1 MSTHDKMVSKA
12 DWEAVPEDPDP
23 HENLG
28 YELEELTV
36 IKSEANEQYVF
47 LPAEESHLL
56 EEAFIVADT
65 DALVDL
71 RE

>member
-1 MSTHDKMVSKA
+1 MVTKTE
-12 DWEAVPEDPDP
+12 WEQVPEDPDP

-36 IKSEANEQYVF
+36 IRSETNDQYVF

-56 EEAFIVADT
+56 EEAFIVAT
-65 DALVDL
+65 ADALVDL
-71 RE
+71 TQ

>member
-1 MSTHDKMVSKA
+1 MDNMVSKSEW
-12 DWEAVPEDPDP
+12 DQVPEDPDP

-36 IKSEANEQYVF
+36 IRSETNDQFVF

-56 EEAFIVADT
+56 EEAFIVATEDS
-65 DALVDL
+65 LVDL
-71 RE
+71 TQ

>member
-1 MSTHDKMVSKA
+1 MASKTE
-12 DWEAVPEDPDP
+12 WEQVPEDPDP

-36 IKSEANEQYVF
+36 IQSETNDQYVF

-56 EEAFIVADT
+56 EEAFIVAAA
-65 DALVDL
+65 DALVEL
-71 RE
+71 KQ

>member
-1 MSTHDKMVSKA
+1 MVSKTE
-12 DWEAVPEDPDP
+12 WEQVPEDPDP

-28 YELEELTV
+28 YEIEELTV
-36 IKSEANEQYVF
+36 IRSETNDQYVF

-56 EEAFIVADT
+56 EEAFIVAAA

-71 RE
+71 SQ

>member
-1 MSTHDKMVSKA
+1 MATKTE
-12 DWEAVPEDPDP
+12 WEEVPEDPDP

-28 YELEELTV
+28 YEMEELTV
-36 IKSEANEQYVF
+36 IRSEANDQYVF

-56 EEAFIVADT
+56 DEAFIVAEA

-71 RE
+71 TQ

>member
-1 MSTHDKMVSKA
+1 MVSKSE
-12 DWEAVPEDPDP
+12 WEGVPEDPDP

-36 IKSEANEQYVF
+36 IRSETNDQYVF

-56 EEAFIVADT
+56 EEAFIVAT
-65 DALVDL
+65 ADALTEL
-71 RE
+71 KQ

>member
-1 MSTHDKMVSKA
+1 MVSKTE
-12 DWEAVPEDPDP
+12 WEQVPEDPDP

-36 IKSEANEQYVF
+36 IRCETNDQYVF

-56 EEAFIVADT
+56 DEAFIVAT
-65 DALVDL
+65 ADALVDL
-71 RE
+71 EQ

>member
-1 MSTHDKMVSKA
+1 MFSKTEW
-12 DWEAVPEDPDP
+12 DQVPEDPDP

-36 IKSEANEQYVF
+36 IRSETNDQYVF

-56 EEAFIVADT
+56 EEAFIVAAE
-65 DALVDL
+65 DALADL
-71 RE
+71 EQ

>member
-1 MSTHDKMVSKA
+1 MVTKTE
-12 DWEAVPEDPDP
+12 WEEVPEDPDP

-36 IKSEANEQYVF
+36 IQSETKDQFVF

-56 EEAFIVADT
+56 EEAFIVATEDS
-65 DALVDL
+65 LVDL
-71 RE
+71 TQ

>member
-1 MSTHDKMVSKA
+1 MFSNSEWDL
-12 DWEAVPEDPDP
+12 VPEDPDP

-36 IKSEANEQYVF
+36 IRSETNDQYVF

-56 EEAFIVADT
+56 EEAFIVAT
-65 DALVDL
+65 EDALVEL
-71 RE
+71 KQ

>member
-1 MSTHDKMVSKA
+1 MVSKTE
-12 DWEAVPEDPDP
+12 WEEVPEDPDP

-36 IKSEANEQYVF
+36 IRSEANDQYVF

-56 EEAFIVADT
+56 EEAFIVATEDS
-65 DALVDL
+65 LVDL
-71 RE
+71 TQ

>member
-1 MSTHDKMVSKA
+1 MVSKSE
-12 DWEAVPEDPDP
+12 WEQVPEDPDP

-36 IKSEANEQYVF
+36 IRSETNDQYVF

-56 EEAFIVADT
+56 EEAFIVAT
-65 DALVDL
+65 ADALSDL
-71 RE
+71 KR

>member
-1 MSTHDKMVSKA
+1 MVTKTE
-12 DWEAVPEDPDP
+12 WEEVPEDPDP

-36 IKSEANEQYVF
+36 IQSETKDQFVF

-56 EEAFIVADT
+56 EEAFIVATEDS
-65 DALVDL
+65 LVEL
-71 RE
+71 TQ

>member
-1 MSTHDKMVSKA
+1 MFSKT
-12 DWEAVPEDPDP
+12 DWDQVPEDPDP

-36 IKSEANEQYVF
+36 IRSETNDQYVF
-47 LPAEESHLL
+47 LPGEESHLL
-56 EEAFIVADT
+56 EEAFIVASE

-71 RE
+71 RQ

>member
-1 MSTHDKMVSKA
+1 MVSKSEW
-12 DWEAVPEDPDP
+12 DQVPEDPDP

-36 IKSEANEQYVF
+36 IRSETNDQFVF

-56 EEAFIVADT
+56 EEALIIAEADS
-65 DALVDL
+65 LVDL
-71 RE
+71 EQ